1 MNFSRNCLLLTIKI
15 VHRWQ
20 VNTVMNFDI
29 SHVVDDS
36 DIAFS
41 MRLDRS
47 STICSMLGSK
57 GSARHRVSTSLDAFV
72 NLPTLN
78 YLLAGIQL
86 CYIPTSRDKSKWF
99 DLLYDM
105 DKERFHS
112 NDVKLT
118 FLDIRHIVRELIR
131 PFGVV
136 RGSEKQG
143 GQDETGLSAATWP
156 VNFVANLVLDGHD
169 RNVVNIWHY
178 HDINAGDDLVL
189 RLKPMPIP
197 RGRDGYTLNH
207 YYKRYVQQNFEGPL
221 ARPVA
226 THVWQLVPDVFDFDS
241 EPENDIHYGNPHIHM
256 SPGFDVPKDYV
267 WQEHGFWHIGRS
279 QVMVRKYATA
289 EYYNNDMA
297 NSLKINHLD
306 LTFEP
311 TWTKVPGE
319 TTVKGD
325 RRAVVIDYDIDAATG
340 KYSVRGHRDA
350 SRIAPGL
357 MAGSKRTRW
366 APDLNLEAFLFGPMP
381 GSRDALAS
389 GKTDMD
395 AKACP
400 ADMHGDAADRLLG
413 GGLGVGRAE
422 WTQGAAQDG
431 MADDDAGR
439 LFGAFD
445 GCASRGSAATT
456 STTSNTRSPAAFL
469 RSSFMDYGDSPL
481 TASLMPIDEDEMGA
495 GASMA
500 DERPSAASVASS
512 AAPPAASKGGGGLG
526 ALLSAGMIKPKKP
539 KKTVSINE

>member
-1 MNFSRNCLLLTIKI
+1 
-15 VHRWQ
+15 
-20 VNTVMNFDI
+20 MNFDI

-47 STICSMLGSK
+47 STICSMLGAK

-86 CYIPTSRDKSKWF
+86 CYIPTSKDKSKWF
-99 DLLYDM
+99 DLLYDL

-118 FLDIRHIVRELIR
+118 FMDIRHIVRELIR
-131 PFGVV
+131 PFGVA

-143 GQDETGLSAATWP
+143 GQDETGLASATWP
-156 VNFVANLVLDGHD
+156 VNFVTTLVLDGHD
-169 RNVVNIWHY
+169 RNVVNVWHY

-221 ARPVA
+221 ATPVA
-226 THVWQLVPDVFDFDS
+226 THVWQLVPDIFDLDS
-241 EPENDIHYGNPHIHM
+241 EPENDKNNGVPEIRM

-279 QVMVRKYATA
+279 QVMVRKYAVA

-306 LTFEP
+306 MTFEP

-319 TTVKGD
+319 TKD
-325 RRAVVIDYDIDAATG
+325 KNDPRAVVTEYDINELTG
-340 KYSVRGHRDA
+340 GYSVRGRRDA
-350 SRIAPGL
+350 SHIAQGL
-357 MAGSKRTRW
+357 MSGSKRARW
-366 APDLNLEAFLFGPMP
+366 APDLKLEAFLFGPMP
-381 GSRDALAS
+381 GSRGDLAS
-389 GKTDMD
+389 AVGGTGKRSGTQSSSVDMQ
-395 AKACP
+395 
-400 ADMHGDAADRLLG
+400 DAADRLLG
-413 GGLGVGRAE
+413 GFDSATRSSSIK
-422 WTQGAAQDG
+422 DD
-431 MADDDAGR
+431 MADDEAAR
-439 LFGAFD
+439 LFGDF
-445 GCASRGSAATT
+445 GGSSVRV
-456 STTSNTRSPAAFL
+456 STGGKRQSGSF
-469 RSSFMDYGDSPL
+469 SSSSMVDYGDSPL
-481 TASLMPIDEDEMGA
+481 TAMMPIEEEEMG
-495 GASMA
+495 GDVSMS
-500 DERPSAASVASS
+500 DERPLAAPVASS
-512 AAPPAASKGGGGLG
+512 TVPPAAPPKGGLG
-526 ALLSAGMIKPKKP
+526 ALLSASIKPKKP